1 MSIIIGIDPSKNNM
15 GIAIFEYNHPDISL
29 IYANTLNIGT
39 QKGLQQLTEL
49 LKDRPG
55 AMLFFEFN
63 PFNRGSQAKEAE
75 ADYSKQDAL
84 GQRIRRGQSE
94 TVGMILGICSIFNI
108 HPHNKKITDARI
120 AAMTAKKVLTGSG
133 KATKEMMISAV
144 GLRFDR
150 EADEH
155 TADAIAVG
163 LAGIKRIADNFPGTI
178 KQQKARK
185 LKLSGKTVRKAVK

>member
-39 QKGLQQLTEL
+39 QKGLDQFTGL
-49 LKDRPG
+49 LKYRAG

-75 ADYSKQDAL
+75 TDYGKQDAL

-108 HPHNKKITDARI
+108 YPPHKKITDARI
-120 AAMTAKKVLTGSG
+120 AAMTAKKALTGTG
-133 KATKEMMISAV
+133 RATKEMMIQAV
-144 GLRFDR
+144 KLRYAID
-150 EADEH
+150 ADEH
-155 TADAIAVG
+155 VCDSIGVG
-163 LAGIKRIADNFPGTI
+163 LAGIKRINDNFPGTL
-178 KQQKARK
+178 KQQRAKKQQR
-185 LKLSGKTVRKAVK
+185 VKP

>member
-1 MSIIIGIDPSKNNM
+1 MIVIGIDPSKNNC

-49 LKDRPG
+49 LKDRQG

-120 AAMTAKKVLTGSG
+120 AAMTAKKALTGTG
-133 KATKEMMISAV
+133 KATKEMMIASV
-144 GLRFDR
+144 GLRFDK
-150 EADEH
+150 EPVDEH
-155 TADAIAVG
+155 SADAIAVG

-185 LKLSGKTVRKAVK
+185 LKLSSNKVKKLR